1 MKKLKI
7 FLLTLLMVITVL
19 PVNTLADE
27 DTSYKEPN
35 VLVYATK
42 EQLMDGTFAPNEK
55 GVPENIGKIVFGKNN
70 TGAPQEWYILGKDNG
85 ITNG

>member
-27 DTSYKEPN
+27 DTSYK
-35 VLVYATK
+35 
-42 EQLMDGTFAPNEK
+42 
-55 GVPENIGKIVFGKNN
+55 
-70 TGAPQEWYILGKDNG
+70 
-85 ITNG
+85 

>member
-7 FLLTLLMVITVL
+7 FLLTLLMVTTLL

-27 DTSYKEPN
+27 NNSSKEPN
-35 VLVYATK
+35 VLVFATK

-55 GVPENIGKIVFGKNN
+55 GVP
-70 TGAPQEWYILGKDNG
+70 
-85 ITNG
+85 